1 MKCCEQIRTPHKS
14 THSARKTYVSTL
26 IDANVNIN
34 TVRKAVGHADER
46 TTYRNYVFDRSTP
59 AEKMKKFEAALD
71 YKKRMQPHATPF
83 RGAEVL

>member
-1 MKCCEQIRTPHKS
+1 MKYCEQIRTPHKS
-14 THSARKTYVSTL
+14 THSARKTYVSSL

-59 AEKMKKFEAALD
+59 AEKMQKFEDALD
-71 YKKRMQPHATPF
+71 YKKRMQPHAITS
-83 RGAEVL
+83 RESEDL